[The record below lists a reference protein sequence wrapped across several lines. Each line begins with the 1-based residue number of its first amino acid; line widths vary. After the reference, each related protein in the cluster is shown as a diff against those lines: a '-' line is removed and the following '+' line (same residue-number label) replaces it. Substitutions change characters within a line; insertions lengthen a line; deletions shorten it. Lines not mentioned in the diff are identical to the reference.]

1 MADVD
6 APPPGRGSGG
16 SNLLLVLLVV
26 VVLGLV
32 IWLVMNRR
40 GGDAEVDVNVPEVE
54 TPNVEVRSSGDGR

>member
-32 IWLVMNRR
+32 IWLVMSRR
-40 GGDAEVDVNVPEVE
+40 GGDAEVDVNVPTVE
-54 TPNVEVRSSGDGR
+54 TTNVEVRSSGDGK